1 MSAIYVVALGEV
13 DKEALKVTE
22 TALWQSFGF
31 ETRRLPALPEPMY
44 AFDRQRQQYSSVLI
58 LRDIVARIPADAAR
72 LLAVTERDLFIPM
85 LSFVFGQA
93 QVDGRVAVVSLA
105 RLQQEFHGLP
115 ANHQLLLSRA
125 VKEVVHEV
133 GHTFGLTHCV
143 DPSCPMS
150 LSNAVRQ
157 VDQKG
162 EELCR
167 NCLIALEESIR
178 KLRNGGAMQHRST
191 SHG

>member
-1 MSAIYVVALGEV
+1 MSAIYMVTVGEL
-13 DKEALKVTE
+13 DKEALKVIE

-31 ETRRLPALPEPMY
+31 ETRRLSGIPEPVY
-44 AFDRQRQQYSSVLI
+44 AFDSQRQQYSSVLI
-58 LRDIVARIPADAAR
+58 LRDLVARVPVDAVR

-105 RLQQEFHGLP
+105 RLRQEFHGLP
-115 ANHQLLLSRA
+115 QNDQLLLSRA

-133 GHTFGLTHCV
+133 GHTFGLTHCI
-143 DPSCPMS
+143 DATCPMS

-167 NCLIALEESIR
+167 NCLISLEESIR
-178 KLRNGGAMQHRST
+178 KLRAGGAAQHRSM

>member
-1 MSAIYVVALGEV
+1 MSAINIVTLGEV
-13 DKEALKVTE
+13 DDEALEVVE

-31 ETRRLPALPEPMY
+31 ETRRLPALPEPTY
-44 AFDRQRQQYSSVLI
+44 AFDGRRGQHSSALI
-58 LRDIVARIPADAAR
+58 LRDLVARVSADAIL

-105 RLQQEFHGLP
+105 RLRQEFYGLP
-115 ANHQLLLSRA
+115 ENHLLLLSRA
-125 VKEVVHEV
+125 VKEGVHEV

-143 DPSCPMS
+143 NPSCPMS
-150 LSNAVRQ
+150 LSNTVRQ

-167 NCLIALEESIR
+167 NCLIALQESIR
-178 KLRNGGAMQHRST
+178 KLQVGGAMQHRST

>member
-1 MSAIYVVALGEV
+1 MSAIDIVTLGEV
-13 DKEALKVTE
+13 DEEAMQVVE

-31 ETRRLPALPEPMY
+31 QTRRLPALPEPTY
-44 AFDRQRQQYSSVLI
+44 ALDRQRQQHSSALI
-58 LRDIVARIPADAAR
+58 LRDLVERLSADAIR

-105 RLQQEFHGLP
+105 RLRQEFHGLP
-115 ANHQLLLSRA
+115 GNHLLLLSRA
-125 VKEVVHEV
+125 VKEGVHEV

-143 DPSCPMS
+143 NPSCPMS
-150 LSNAVRQ
+150 LSNTIRQ

-178 KLRNGGAMQHRST
+178 KLRVGEAIRHRST